1 MLAAPGGSA
10 AWEHQRQ
17 ILVEEFG
24 LESPAAGL
32 RMLASMAVR
41 VARAVERAREK
52 DDTRG
57 AKVIDDYA
65 EVHPGAERD
74 RVVRRAWEEASRIED
89 DVENLLRGLGTAPA
103 AAEGDPLEALDLAL

>member
-1 MLAAPGGSA
+1 MQAGDGE
-10 AWEHQRQ
+10 WEYQRQ
-17 ILVEEFG
+17 ILVEDFAVTD
-24 LESPAAGL
+24 PAAGL
-32 RMLASMAVR
+32 RELVDAAYR
-41 VARAVERAREK
+41 VAEDCKRAKEK
-52 DDTRG
+52 DDARG
-57 AKVIDDYA
+57 ARVIDDYA